1 MNAHTTRFL
10 SRSCNDLAQCT
21 LNSSLLTSSSVKAC
35 KNKQFHDSFY
45 PGLRFLELQAAI
57 HRQAAPSQS
66 ADGAAPPAML
76 NSARRHCASRRRGRR
91 VKWSDQRARLICRRC
106 ASDASYE
113 SVGNAGRIDVT
124 TTD

>member
-35 KNKQFHDSFY
+35 KNKQFHDLFY

-66 ADGAAPPAML
+66 ADGAAP
-76 NSARRHCASRRRGRR
+76 
-91 VKWSDQRARLICRRC
+91 RRC
-106 ASDASYE
+106 STQRGGIAPPRAEGDWLSGVT
-113 SVGNAGRIDVT
+113 SVPA
-124 TTD
+124 